1 MAADPGMGEGV
12 VIGLHPLPL
21 NEEMGKYNVKKQGKK
36 KKKQEEK
43 ARERK
48 KQIYNL
54 YIIYLFYY

>member
-12 VIGLHPLPL
+12 VIGQHPLPL
-21 NEEMGKYNVKKQGKK
+21 NEEKGKYNVKKQGKK
-36 KKKQEEK
+36 KKTEEK

-48 KQIYNL
+48 KQIYNV